1 MDRSY
6 IENNLV
12 AGVYTNNDKYFKKFT
27 DNWKENYQNVEL
39 IYNIQDGKINE
50 NMERLRHK
58 FIASGKRYWLFMD
71 EDILFPNNEVI
82 EIALEHMIENKLD
95 LITTYQTTDLEL
107 SKKVTAKNL
116 TFEYITWSAGYF
128 MLVDSEKAGLIPF
141 DLNLP
146 TTHGNLSDL
155 AYCLDLIEQRD
166 ALIGIAPTMIYHADC
181 GYSPKVTTPFKITDE
196 NTPEVNRS
204 VKKFLK
210 TLDNSQYY
218 GNREIEI
225 VFLGDGK
232 IDKNETIGGHYLKC
246 KHPNIYKE
254 IVARHH
260 YNLVHTNKK
269 DNFTFTKD
277 ENSIKEI

>member
-6 IENNLV
+6 LEQNLV

-27 DNWKENYQNVEL
+27 DNWQENYQNVEL

-58 FIASGKRYWLFMD
+58 FIATGKRYWLFMD
-71 EDILFPNNEVI
+71 EDILLPNNEVI
-82 EIALEHMIENKLD
+82 EIALEYMQKNNLD

-107 SKKVTAKNL
+107 AKKVTAKNL
-116 TFEYITWSAGYF
+116 TFEHITWSAGYF

-155 AYCLDLIEQRD
+155 AYCLDLIEKVD
-166 ALIGIAPTMIYHADC
+166 ALIGIAPTIIYHADC
-181 GYSPKVTTPFKITDE
+181 GYSPKVTTPFVINKE
-196 NTPEVNRS
+196 NEQEVNKNVRI
-204 VKKFLK
+204 FLK
-210 TLDNSQYY
+210 SLDNSKYY
-218 GNREIEI
+218 GNRQIEI
-225 VFLGDGK
+225 VFLGNGE
-232 IDKNETIGGHYLKC
+232 IDENETIGGHYLKC

-277 ENSIKEI
+277 KNSIRQ

>member
-1 MDRSY
+1 MDRSF

-39 IYNIQDGKINE
+39 IYNVQAGKINE

-58 FIASGKRYWLFMD
+58 FIATGKRYWLFMD
-71 EDILFPNNEVI
+71 EDILFTRNDVI
-82 EIALEHMIENKLD
+82 ETCIKYMKKNDLD
-95 LITTYQTTDLEL
+95 LITTYQTTDYEL
-107 SKKVTAKNL
+107 ASKLDPRISINL
-116 TFEYITWSAGYF
+116 PFEYITWSAGYF
-128 MLVDSEKAGLIPF
+128 MLVDSKKCGLVPF

-155 AYCLDLIEQRD
+155 AYCLDIIEQAD

-181 GYSPKVTTPFKITDE
+181 GYSPKVTTPFKITNK
-196 NTPEVNRS
+196 NTPKVNANVR
-204 VKKFLK
+204 KFLK
-210 TLDNSQYY
+210 NLNESQYY
-218 GNREIEI
+218 GNRQIEI
-225 VFLGDGK
+225 VFLGNGE
-232 IDKNETIGGHYLKC
+232 IDENETIGGHYLKC

-277 ENSIKEI
+277 KNSI